1 MKITKLVAGKKNPQK
16 INVYID
22 DKYAFNI
29 DALEI
34 ASNKLYTDKEITK
47 EEINKL
53 KASSDTAKLYEYCLR
68 VLNIRPRSESELR
81 FMIKRITARW
91 NKTYSAEKIDSTISK
106 LKDKKYLDDEAF
118 AKWWIESRTE
128 FKPRG
133 KYALRQELR
142 IKGID
147 RELIEDSIKK
157 YYPEENEEEYIY
169 KLALKKYKLLEK
181 EEENKR
187 KQKTLAYLLRK
198 GFEYD
203 KIASVLTKLENEQN
217 KK

>member
-1 MKITKLVAGKKNPQK
+1 
-16 INVYID
+16 
-22 DKYAFNI
+22 
-29 DALEI
+29 
-34 ASNKLYTDKEITK
+34 
-47 EEINKL
+47 
-53 KASSDTAKLYEYCLR
+53 
-68 VLNIRPRSESELR
+68 
-81 FMIKRITARW
+81 
-91 NKTYSAEKIDSTISK
+91 
-106 LKDKKYLDDEAF
+106 
-118 AKWWIESRTE
+118 
-128 FKPRG
+128 
-133 KYALRQELR
+133 
-142 IKGID
+142 
-147 RELIEDSIKK
+147 LIEDSIKK